1 MERKLEGIWIPLN
14 IWEDKNLDMTEKG
27 ILTEIHYLDN
37 EPNHCY
43 ASNEYLSK
51 FCQCSESKV
60 TRTITKLIELEY
72 ISLVSFDGRHRVLK
86 SNLDFS
92 GKKQSSQID
101 EAD

>member
-1 MERKLEGIWIPLN
+1 MERKIEGIWIPLN
-14 IWEDKNLDMTEKG
+14 IWEDKNLDMLEKC

-43 ASNEYLSK
+43 ASNEYLSN

-60 TRTITKLIELEY
+60 TRTISKLIDLGY
-72 ISLVSFDGRHRVLK
+72 ITLVSFNGRNRVLK

-92 GKKQSSQID
+92 GKK
-101 EAD
+101 

>member
-1 MERKLEGIWIPLN
+1 MERKIEGVWIPIN

-37 EPNHCY
+37 GENHCY
-43 ASNEYLSK
+43 ASNEYLAE

-60 TRTITKLIELEY
+60 TRTISKLIDLGY
-72 ISLVSFDGRHRVLK
+72 ISLVSFNGRHRVLK

-92 GKKQSSQID
+92 GKK
-101 EAD
+101 EG